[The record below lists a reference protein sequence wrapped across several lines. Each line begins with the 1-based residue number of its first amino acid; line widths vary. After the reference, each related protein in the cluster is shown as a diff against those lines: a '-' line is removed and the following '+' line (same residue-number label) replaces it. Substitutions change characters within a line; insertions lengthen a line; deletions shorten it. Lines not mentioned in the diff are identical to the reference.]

1 MTEESPGVPLDDEAL
16 HALLDR
22 PFTELTP
29 EELAALKAAFEARG
43 YYLYSNLAVDMITP
57 LMTVGAVYTKAF
69 VETLAKYHADVLSDA
84 ATRFRRKGKTREV
97 LVGPDDGSAATIIIT
112 ERRHDEARL
121 ALLDLQVTAD
131 ELRGKVLRWDEKAMA
146 GVPTAPTIKRSP
158 PPARLPW
165 RVCS

>member
-29 EELAALKAAFEARG
+29 EELAALKTAFEARH
-43 YYLYSNLAVDMITP
+43 YRLYDNLAVDVIAP

-69 VETLAKYHADVLSDA
+69 VETLAKHHADALSDA
-84 ATRFRRKGKTREV
+84 VRTRFRRKGKAREV

-112 ERRHDEARL
+112 DETPDEARL
-121 ALLDLQVTAD
+121 ALLDLDVTAD

-146 GVPTAPTIKRSP
+146 
-158 PPARLPW
+158 W
-165 RVCS
+165 RADSADD